1 MLSVLAVAL
10 AMVSLV
16 VAFGIASSMLV
27 ARWIGH
33 CQSWRDQEDY
43 ALGIVLCAIFV
54 AIALLLLILARML
67 AMAG

>member
-1 MLSVLAVAL
+1 MLSVFAVGL
-10 AMVSLV
+10 AMISLV
-16 VAFGIASSMLV
+16 VAFGIASSMLM

-67 AMAG
+67 AVAA